1 MEYLGKTKIGRFS
14 AKPNVIYPQ
23 LRLPQDCQNVIGETA
38 YAYATE
44 HEGKKAFIFVLQD
57 REEREDK
64 SASSANRVLQLNDK
78 VLQLSAES
86 SIEARLSEVE
96 SQISELKSLLLL
108 NEGDSLHKNEKND
121 GLGRIRTG
129 DLRHVKAMS

>member
-38 YAYATE
+38 YAYAAE

-86 SIEARLSEVE
+86 SI
-96 SQISELKSLLLL
+96 
-108 NEGDSLHKNEKND
+108 
-121 GLGRIRTG
+121 
-129 DLRHVKAMS
+129 